1 MNATTDIL
9 SAEGRFLTPP
19 ISLAVNRADY
29 EGQSV
34 SAITAAVVENTA
46 PARIRNL
53 KSVAT
58 DTVTTSVTFGTSR
71 TIGTDRTIVTN
82 GLFVST
88 IHTTTWEFRA
98 DFWPIGTPVCANP
111 ALRQM

>member
-34 SAITAAVVENTA
+34 SAIAATVVENTA
-46 PARIRNL
+46 PAR
-53 KSVAT
+53 T
-58 DTVTTSVTFGTSR
+58 
-71 TIGTDRTIVTN
+71 
-82 GLFVST
+82 
-88 IHTTTWEFRA
+88 
-98 DFWPIGTPVCANP
+98 
-111 ALRQM
+111 